1 MISQQLHAGSQEM
14 NILRSIGLVAV
25 TSFIC
30 LGLVEVAG
38 PTTVPGFLGVIT
50 TARAEVGRP

>member
-1 MISQQLHAGSQEM
+1 M

-38 PTTVPGFLGVIT
+38 PATVPGFLGVIT

>member
-1 MISQQLHAGSQEM
+1 M
-14 NILRSIGLVAV
+14 NILRSIGLVTV

-38 PTTVPGFLGVIT
+38 QATVPGFLGVIT